1 MFFAYIWLDPN
12 DPPETLMLQFNDG
25 DWNHRAF
32 WGADK
37 IGFGRIGSNQPD
49 HRFMG
54 ELPSKATWIRLEVDP
69 QSVGLKAGSKL
80 SGLSFVQFGGL
91 AYWDKAGIHTTVANQ
106 TQATH
111 PEEILSILQSKKIT
125 TKEQKQQLSDY
136 YRTVAPELKS
146 LRDRIKKLNLD
157 KIIGNKRCLTY

>member
-69 QSVGLKAGSKL
+69 QSVGLKSGSKL

-106 TQATH
+106 TQAAH
-111 PEEILSILQSKKIT
+111 PKEILAILVLVIVEIVFIKSILTPIPET
-125 TKEQKQQLSDY
+125 TL
-136 YRTVAPELKS
+136 
-146 LRDRIKKLNLD
+146 
-157 KIIGNKRCLTY
+157 G